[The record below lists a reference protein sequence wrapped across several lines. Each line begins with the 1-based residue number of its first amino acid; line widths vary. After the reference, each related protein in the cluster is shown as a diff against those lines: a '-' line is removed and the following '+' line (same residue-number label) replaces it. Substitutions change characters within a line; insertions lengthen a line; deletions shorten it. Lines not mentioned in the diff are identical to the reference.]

1 MEVSQTAQAL
11 ANEPKRCCRCGLDV
25 SKGGRFPAIEPLP
38 EGAAS
43 NAKLYDC
50 APCAARLLMNE
61 LITTKGGLEQTTQQL
76 QQKTKELEKKTKELE
91 QKTTESENV
100 QREYKKLYW
109 FLARNDASLRE
120 WEARTQAAEA
130 KKRKT
135 SH

>member
-1 MEVSQTAQAL
+1 MLVFR
-11 ANEPKRCCRCGLDV
+11 PD
-25 SKGGRFPAIEPLP
+25 
-38 EGAAS
+38 
-43 NAKLYDC
+43 
-50 APCAARLLMNE
+50 
-61 LITTKGGLEQTTQQL
+61 
-76 QQKTKELEKKTKELE
+76 LEKKTKELE

-100 QREYKKLYW
+100 QREYKKLYG